1 MARNRILLLLAAL
14 LLAWQ
19 ALPAADDE
27 GEAMAGGGRIPC
39 TDILAKSA
47 EENGGAWATSFHASM
62 TTDLTLAVIFPKNF
76 QGEHEVELRLYT
88 PGGDIYQS
96 IRVPIAEAGRKAENR
111 VVNGYPRAI
120 QQVVPKPEAYL
131 GTALLKVEIPFP
143 VGGTLIS
150 SNSLYGQWRIEALV
164 DQDKKPCG
172 KPVYIQIEE

>member
-1 MARNRILLLLAAL
+1 MARHRILLLAAL
-14 LLAWQ
+14 LLALFAHLVAQ
-19 ALPAADDE
+19 AEDE
-27 GEAMAGGGRIPC
+27 KASAGRIPC

-47 EENGGAWATSFHASM
+47 EENGGAWATSFHASV

-76 QGEHEVELRLYT
+76 QGEHEVEVRLYT
-88 PGGDIYQS
+88 PGGDLYQS
-96 IRVPIAEAGRKAENR
+96 IRMPIAEPGRKAENR
-111 VVNGYPRAI
+111 IVNGYPRAI
-120 QQVVPKPEAYL
+120 RQVVPKPEAYL